1 MPELPELR
9 DLPDL
14 RDPLADRIAPLALS
28 ADEFRALGHDL
39 IDHIADALATIGERP
54 LTPGEP
60 RSVVRR
66 VLGEDTLP
74 QHGTPPAEVLDA
86 ARELLF
92 THSLWNGHP
101 RFWGYVIGSPSPLG
115 MLGDLLAA
123 AVNPNCGGWSLSPMA
138 AEMERQAV
146 GWIGELLGF
155 PPGADGILVSGGNMA
170 NMVCFLAART
180 ARASWDVRT
189 RGLAAPEG
197 KRLRVYTSEETH
209 TWLDKSVDLF
219 GLGEECVRRIPTD
232 ERLRLRPDRLAAQI
246 DADRAAGDEPWLVVA
261 SAGTVSTGAVDPLR
275 AIAAVCRA
283 RNIWLHVDGA
293 YGGFAAA
300 LPEALLAGDG
310 ADVAADLKAITLA
323 DSVAIDPHKW
333 LYVPF
338 EAGCAIVREH
348 GLLRRAFS
356 HVPPY
361 YNFVGEGADE
371 PLNFYERGPQ
381 NSRGFRA
388 LKVWIALRAAGREGY
403 EQMIGDDVRL
413 SRALFANIAA
423 HPEFEAVTQGLSITT
438 FRYVPPAW
446 RGSVDAHHDALNTLN
461 RELSTRLQAGG
472 ELFVSNAVLADRYLL
487 RACFTNFRTTRADVD
502 AAPEMIARVGRE
514 VVRELVDSRGR

>member
-1 MPELPELR
+1 MSH
-9 DLPDL
+9 
-14 RDPLADRIAPLALS
+14 DPLARRTAPLDLG

-39 IDHIADALATIGERP
+39 VDWIADTLGGVGERP

-66 VLGEDTLP
+66 ALGARPLP
-74 QHGTPPAEVLDA
+74 QRGRAAGEVLTE
-86 ARELLF
+86 ARELLAA
-92 THSLWNGHP
+92 HSLWNGHP

-138 AEMERQAV
+138 AEMEAQAV

-155 PPGADGILVSGGNMA
+155 APATDGILVSGGNMA

-180 ARASWDVRT
+180 ARAPWDVRT
-189 RGLAAPEG
+189 HGLGAADA
-197 KRLRVYTSEETH
+197 KRLRVYTSAETH

-219 GLGEECVRRIPTD
+219 GLGEECIRRIPCD
-232 ERLRLRPDRLAAQI
+232 DRARLRPDLLAAAI
-246 DADRAAGDEPWLVVA
+246 DADRAAGDEPWMVVA

-275 AIAAVCRA
+275 AIAALCAERGV
-283 RNIWLHVDGA
+283 WLHVDGA
-293 YGGFAAA
+293 YGGFAAM
-300 LPEALLAGDG
+300 LPAELLDARGD
-310 ADVAADLKAITLA
+310 DVAADLHAIALA
-323 DSVAIDPHKW
+323 DSVAVDPHKW

-338 EAGCAIVREH
+338 EAGCALIREP

-361 YNFVGEGADE
+361 YNFAGDGEDE

-388 LKVWIALRAAGREGY
+388 LKVWLALQAAGRDGY
-403 EQMIGDDVRL
+403 TQMIGDDVRL
-413 SRALFANIAA
+413 ARVLFDAIAQHA
-423 HPEFEAVTQGLSITT
+423 EFEAVTQGLSITT

-446 RGSVDAHHDALNTLN
+446 RADTAAHLDDLNALN
-461 RELSTRLQAGG
+461 RELCTRIQDGG
-472 ELFVSNAVLADRYLL
+472 DLFVSNAVSAERYLL
-487 RACFTNFRTTRADVD
+487 RACFTNFRTTRADVEG
-502 AAPEMIARVGRE
+502 APETIARTGRAIA
-514 VVRELVDSRGR
+514 REMFGL